1 MMVDAVTLK
10 EIAKAFDDSDVP
22 SKDRMMVVQ
31 IEGWRRLLWMQ
42 APWWKKL
49 IVKVCP
55 SLLSHDWGANTDGES
70 MEWKDGC
77 LFNYL
82 VCGKCGDVTDSFD
95 IASNDEF
102 AKRYRRAGC
111 LGVRDV

>member
-1 MMVDAVTLK
+1 MVDTVTLK
-10 EIAKAFDDSDVP
+10 EIAKAFDEADVP
-22 SKDRMMVVQ
+22 SEDRSMAVR

-55 SLLSHDWGANTDGES
+55 SLLAHNWTTNTDGES
-70 MEWKDGC
+70 MEMRDGL

-82 VCGKCGDVTDSFD
+82 VCAKCGDVSDSFD
-95 IASNDEF
+95 VLSKDEF
-102 AKRYRRAGC
+102 VKWYRRVGC
-111 LGVRDV
+111 LGVRRG

>member
-1 MMVDAVTLK
+1 MVDAVTLK

-22 SKDRMMVVQ
+22 SEDRMMVVQ

-55 SLLSHDWGANTDGES
+55 YLLPHDWHANLDAEG
-70 MEWKDGC
+70 MEWKDGRLLNC
-77 LFNYL
+77 L
-82 VCGKCGDVTDSFD
+82 VCAKCGDVTDSFG
-95 IASNDEF
+95 IASKDDV
-102 AKRYRRAGC
+102 GC
-111 LGVRDV
+111 LGVRRG